1 MAGTKGKLSRPCSD
15 AAIAQMLVCCRNGKC
30 LYGVKGVVC
39 TRIDLVREQYVR
51 TGGNIHLMSG
61 KEGCETVV
69 KVLKMFPG
77 SKIIEV
83 VQPKIYR

>member
-1 MAGTKGKLSRPCSD
+1 
-15 AAIAQMLVCCRNGKC
+15 
-30 LYGVKGVVC
+30 
-39 TRIDLVREQYVR
+39 VR

-83 VQPKIYR
+83 VQPKN